1 MKQSSLDIAM
11 NYVLNAIYNCNINN
25 QDKLELLLNIKLF
38 FKNYEKTIGG
48 VEQSKIEAIDFSKER
63 RN

>member
-48 VEQSKIEAIDFSKER
+48 VEQEDIELIDFGK
-63 RN
+63 NK